1 MPRLTVLDETTAPE
15 RTRKMFESVKD
26 EIGMIPNLYRGLG
39 NSPAA
44 LGAYLAG
51 QEALEDSRLSAAE
64 RETIALAVSQING
77 CDYCLAAHTAIGK
90 MVGLDEDEIVD
101 IRRFTAG
108 DERRRALVEFTETFV
123 EGRGWVDDE
132 DVDDLREAGF
142 SDGEIA
148 EIPVVVALTFMS
160 NWFNHL
166 NGTEVDFPEPA
177 AV

>member
-15 RTRKMFESVKD
+15 ATREIFAGVKD

-44 LGAYLAG
+44 LAAYLSG
-51 QEALEDSRLSAAE
+51 QEALEDASLAAAE
-64 RETIALAVSQING
+64 REAIALAVSQING

-90 MVGLDEDEIVD
+90 MAGLDEEEIAS
-101 IRRFTAG
+101 IRRFSPG
-108 DERRRALVEFTETFV
+108 DERRRALVEFVETFV
-123 EGRGWVDDE
+123 AARGWVDDE
-132 DVDDLREAGF
+132 DVERLRQAGF
-142 SDGEIA
+142 SDGDIA
-148 EIPVVVALTFMS
+148 EIPVVVGLTILT

>member
-1 MPRLTVLDETTAPE
+1 MVE
-15 RTRKMFESVKD
+15 
-26 EIGMIPNLYRGLG
+26 PNLYRGLG

-51 QEALEDSRLSAAE
+51 QDALKDSRLSAAE

-90 MVGLDEDEIVD
+90 MAGLEEDEIVE

-108 DERRRALVEFTETFV
+108 DERRRALVEFTRTLV
-123 EGRGWVDDE
+123 DARGWVDDE
-132 DVDDLREAGF
+132 DVDALRDAGF

-148 EIPVVVALTFMS
+148 EIPAVVGLTFLS
-160 NWFNHL
+160 NYS
-166 NGTEVDFPEPA
+166 P
-177 AV
+177 